1 MRSHNDLNGALL
13 DPPPPL
19 FWLDN
24 IFKIP
29 GILST
34 SCVEAALLQRFYFLH
49 IQHDPKIPLKG

>member
-1 MRSHNDLNGALL
+1 MRSHNDLNGAPLE
-13 DPPPPL
+13 PPL

-24 IFKIP
+24 ISKIP

-34 SCVEAALLQRFYFLH
+34 PCVEADLLQCFYFQH